1 MIPLPPGFLRGAYTP
16 LITPFKDGA
25 VDHASFAALIEFQIA
40 QGSDGLI
47 VAAAAGE
54 PFALSLAERRA
65 VLETAVSVTH
75 ERVPIVAATGAG
87 SLADTI
93 ALTEHANDA
102 GADVLLVLPPP
113 FAKPPQRGVLEYFL
127 AVGRAANLPLLA
139 YQIPS
144 RTGSTISLDTCEA
157 MVNALPHLV
166 GLKQAEDDRDFVRA
180 ALDRFGADFRVFMG
194 SPAIAWD
201 MVGEGTSGLMMALGN
216 VVPREVADL
225 VRFAAAGQNSDAR
238 AVHASIAGLNQAAL
252 LETSPIGIKYIAA
265 RTGLIASPEVRL
277 PLAPPEPALAAML
290 DAAMASAGLL

>member
-16 LITPFKDGA
+16 LVTPFKDGA

-40 QGSDGLI
+40 QGCDGLI

-54 PFALSLAERRA
+54 PFALSLAERKA
-65 VLETAVSVTH
+65 LLETSVSVTR

-87 SLADTI
+87 SLADTV

-102 GADVLLVLPPP
+102 GADVLLVAPPA
-113 FAKPPQRGVLEYFL
+113 FAKPPQRGLLEYFL
-127 AVGRAANLPLLA
+127 AVARAANLPLLA

-144 RTGSTISLDTCEA
+144 RTGSAISLDTCEA

-194 SPAIAWD
+194 STAIAWD
-201 MVGEGTSGLMMALGN
+201 MIGEGASGLMLALAN
-216 VVPREVADL
+216 VMPREVTDL
-225 VRFAAAGQNSDAR
+225 CGFAAAGQNTDAR
-238 AVHASIAGLNQAAL
+238 AVHAAIGPLNQAAL
-252 LETSPIGIKYIAA
+252 LETSPIGVKYIAA
-265 RTGLIASPEVRL
+265 RMGLIASAEVRL
-277 PLAPPEPALAAML
+277 PLAQPEPALAAML

>member
-1 MIPLPPGFLRGAYTP
+1 
-16 LITPFKDGA
+16 
-25 VDHASFAALIEFQIA
+25 EFQIT
-40 QGSDGLI
+40 QGCDGLV

-65 VLETAVSVTH
+65 LLETAVSVTR

-87 SLADTI
+87 SLADTL

-102 GADVLLVLPPP
+102 GADALLVLPPP

-127 AVGRAANLPLLA
+127 TVARAANLPMLA

-144 RTGSTISLDTCEA
+144 RTGSAITLDTCEA

-166 GLKQAEDDRDFVRA
+166 GLKQAEDDRDFVRS
-180 ALDRFGADFRVFMG
+180 ALERFGADFRVFMG
-194 SPAIAWD
+194 SSAIAWD
-201 MVGEGTSGLMMALGN
+201 MIGEGASGLMLAVGN
-216 VVPREVADL
+216 LVPRELADL
-225 VRFAAAGQNSDAR
+225 CRFAAAGQNTDAR
-238 AVHASIAGLNQAAL
+238 AAHVAIGGLNQAAL
-252 LETSPIGIKYIAA
+252 LETTPIGVKYIAA
-265 RTGLIASPEVRL
+265 RMGLIASSEMRL